1 MSRIK
6 AEFGVFKISK
16 TISQGQGSEG
26 RFNQDP
32 KVLLFG
38 AARTHI
44 CVAVVLVFV
53 NSKYKMRIASAFGGT
68 FQVPVN

>member
-16 TISQGQGSEG
+16 IISQGQGSEG

-44 CVAVVLVFV
+44 CVAVVLVFGSRNQFV
-53 NSKYKMRIASAFGGT
+53 SWRHNTKMARL
-68 FQVPVN
+68 

>member
-16 TISQGQGSEG
+16 IISQGQGSEG
-26 RFNQDP
+26 RFNQDL

-44 CVAVVLVFV
+44 CGAVVLVFDSRNQFV
-53 NSKYKMRIASAFGGT
+53 SWRHNTKIARL
-68 FQVPVN
+68 

>member
-16 TISQGQGSEG
+16 IISQGQGSEG

-44 CVAVVLVFV
+44 CVAVVLVFGSRNQFV
-53 NSKYKMRIASAFGGT
+53 SWRHNTKIARL
-68 FQVPVN
+68 

>member
-16 TISQGQGSEG
+16 TISQGLGSEG

-44 CVAVVLVFV
+44 CVAVVLVFDSR
-53 NSKYKMRIASAFGGT
+53 N
-68 FQVPVN
+68 